1 MSKKLTLMMME
12 AQVYRQHANR
22 SSRTKGD
29 QCSNSMSQSISAEV
43 EVQRESEEK
52 QKEEATLDDVYISIY
67 ELLIY
72 RAKPNIILHHATDCL
87 CFVSIF
93 K

>member
-1 MSKKLTLMMME
+1 ME
-12 AQVYRQHANR
+12 RKAP
-22 SSRTKGD
+22 
-29 QCSNSMSQSISAEV
+29 
-43 EVQRESEEK
+43 RESEEK
-52 QKEEATLDDVYISIY
+52 QKEVATLDDVYISIY